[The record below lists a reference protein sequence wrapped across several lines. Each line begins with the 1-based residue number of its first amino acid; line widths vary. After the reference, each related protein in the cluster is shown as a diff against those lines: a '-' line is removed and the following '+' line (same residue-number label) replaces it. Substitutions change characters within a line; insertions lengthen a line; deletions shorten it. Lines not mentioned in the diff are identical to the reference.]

1 MAETEDACA
10 GCSLQPLELSLVL
23 VCSHRL
29 CLGCAREQLQGAL
42 ATCPSCGR
50 ATSVEAAAAQQIEG
64 FSAPRARNRVDVKR
78 VDLASAGKPTELME
92 GWLSIHH
99 LTAEPKQPGNAGR
112 MGATGA
118 AKAYTDLAGFN
129 FDRFSR
135 ACGASLWSM
144 STTGRGSEMH
154 TM

>member
-1 MAETEDACA
+1 
-10 GCSLQPLELSLVL
+10 
-23 VCSHRL
+23 
-29 CLGCAREQLQGAL
+29 
-42 ATCPSCGR
+42 
-50 ATSVEAAAAQQIEG
+50 
-64 FSAPRARNRVDVKR
+64 
-78 VDLASAGKPTELME
+78 ME

-99 LTAEPKQPGNAGR
+99 LAEPKQPGNAGR
-112 MGATGA
+112 MGEATGA